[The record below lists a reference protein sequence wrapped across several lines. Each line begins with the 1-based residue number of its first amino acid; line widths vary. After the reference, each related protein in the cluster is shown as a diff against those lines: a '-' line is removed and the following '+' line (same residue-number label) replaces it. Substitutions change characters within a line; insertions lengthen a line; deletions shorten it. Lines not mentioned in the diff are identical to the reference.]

1 MPLHH
6 DPVRHDARFE
16 IATDKPQHPLV
27 PDALLQPSHEHIVAH
42 AVEEFFEIHVHHDP
56 FPFLHVPLRLT
67 DGVMRIA
74 SRSEPV
80 TVLREGGVEH
90 RLQHL

>member
-1 MPLHH
+1 MPRHH
-6 DPVRHDARFE
+6 DPIRHDARFE

-27 PDALLQPSHEHIVAH
+27 PEAFLQPSPEHIVAH
-42 AVEEFFEIHVHHDP
+42 AVEACFEIHVHHDP

-67 DGVMRIA
+67 DGVLSVA
-74 SRSEPV
+74 PRSETV